1 MLSVA
6 IHKDIAEYQPKV
18 IGKLTGRTL
27 ISITV
32 ALGLSVAVAVYMNLV
47 LKIDPTDHLEFIY
60 AVSLPC
66 WCCGF
71 WKPHGLPFEQF
82 ALLWLPSIKTQGGT
96 PYERNASPRPF
107 NPRRIEAVRGLDR

>member
-32 ALGLSVAVAVYMNLV
+32 ALGLSIAVAVYMNLV
-47 LKIDPTDHLEFIY
+47 LKIDPTDVLY
-60 AVSLPC
+60 ASNATICYGCVLTASVCATWIRRNKKLWSIFLQELLSDMSCRRNYSFCNGTFP
-66 WCCGF
+66 
-71 WKPHGLPFEQF
+71 KPAFRL
-82 ALLWLPSIKTQGGT
+82 
-96 PYERNASPRPF
+96 
-107 NPRRIEAVRGLDR
+107 

>member
-32 ALGLSVAVAVYMNLV
+32 ALGL
-47 LKIDPTDHLEFIY
+47 T
-60 AVSLPC
+60 
-66 WCCGF
+66 
-71 WKPHGLPFEQF
+71 
-82 ALLWLPSIKTQGGT
+82 LPSSADTTESG
-96 PYERNASPRPF
+96 E
-107 NPRRIEAVRGLDR
+107 

>member
-32 ALGLSVAVAVYMNLV
+32 ALGLSISVAVYMNLV
-47 LKIDPTDHLEFIY
+47 LKITLSSSMRFHCPVG
-60 AVSLPC
+60 AVAFGSLTGC
-66 WCCGF
+66 
-71 WKPHGLPFEQF
+71 HSSN
-82 ALLWLPSIKTQGGT
+82 LLSFGYSTS
-96 PYERNASPRPF
+96 SPIIDFFTNRQCL
-107 NPRRIEAVRGLDR
+107 RAGS

>member
-32 ALGLSVAVAVYMNLV
+32 ALGLSISVAVYMNLV
-47 LKIDPTDHLEFIY
+47 LKIDPTDHL
-60 AVSLPC
+60 C
-66 WCCGF
+66 
-71 WKPHGLPFEQF
+71 
-82 ALLWLPSIKTQGGT
+82 
-96 PYERNASPRPF
+96 RP
-107 NPRRIEAVRGLDR
+107 PKLYRGKYL

>member
-32 ALGLSVAVAVYMNLV
+32 ALGLSIAVAVYMNLV

-82 ALLWLPSIKTQGGT
+82 ALLWLQHQLSDNRLFYKPSMFKSGFVKTPDEITQS
-96 PYERNASPRPF
+96 RK
-107 NPRRIEAVRGLDR
+107 

>member
-32 ALGLSVAVAVYMNLV
+32 ALGLSIAVDLDESKRFELV
-47 LKIDPTDHLEFIY
+47 SISIESRLADAELPDHLI
-60 AVSLPC
+60 
-66 WCCGF
+66 G
-71 WKPHGLPFEQF
+71 
-82 ALLWLPSIKTQGGT
+82 
-96 PYERNASPRPF
+96 
-107 NPRRIEAVRGLDR
+107 RRRYTIIE

>member
-32 ALGLSVAVAVYMNLV
+32 ALGLSMSVAVYMSSSMRFHCPVGAVAFGSLTGCHSSNL
-47 LKIDPTDHLEFIY
+47 LSFGYSTSSPIIDFFTNRQCLR
-60 AVSLPC
+60 AGS
-66 WCCGF
+66 
-71 WKPHGLPFEQF
+71 
-82 ALLWLPSIKTQGGT
+82 
-96 PYERNASPRPF
+96 
-107 NPRRIEAVRGLDR
+107 

>member
-32 ALGLSVAVAVYMNLV
+32 ALGLSISVAVYMNLV

-71 WKPHGLPFEQF
+71 WKKASCIESLAH
-82 ALLWLPSIKTQGGT
+82 IGG
-96 PYERNASPRPF
+96 NAPVCGQNEIAR
-107 NPRRIEAVRGLDR
+107 

>member
-32 ALGLSVAVAVYMNLV
+32 ALGLS
-47 LKIDPTDHLEFIY
+47 I
-60 AVSLPC
+60 AVSASISTSEEDAAGC
-66 WCCGF
+66 
-71 WKPHGLPFEQF
+71 FEHP
-82 ALLWLPSIKTQGGT
+82 A
-96 PYERNASPRPF
+96 
-107 NPRRIEAVRGLDR
+107 

>member
-32 ALGLSVAVAVYMNLV
+32 ALGLSIAVAVYMNLV

-71 WKPHGLPFEQF
+71 WKPHGLPR
-82 ALLWLPSIKTQGGT
+82 ACWRCWRSAWYVP
-96 PYERNASPRPF
+96 
-107 NPRRIEAVRGLDR
+107 

>member
-32 ALGLSVAVAVYMNLV
+32 ALGLSIAVALMLIV
-47 LKIDPTDHLEFIY
+47 
-60 AVSLPC
+60 
-66 WCCGF
+66 
-71 WKPHGLPFEQF
+71 
-82 ALLWLPSIKTQGGT
+82 IKSGTIARDVFGG
-96 PYERNASPRPF
+96 
-107 NPRRIEAVRGLDR
+107 

>member
-32 ALGLSVAVAVYMNLV
+32 ALGLPARLALHRRAPWVYHVAVY
-47 LKIDPTDHLEFIY
+47 P
-60 AVSLPC
+60 AV
-66 WCCGF
+66 
-71 WKPHGLPFEQF
+71 
-82 ALLWLPSIKTQGGT
+82 
-96 PYERNASPRPF
+96 
-107 NPRRIEAVRGLDR
+107 PRREVRSSRSARNN

>member
-32 ALGLSVAVAVYMNLV
+32 ALGLSIAVAVYMNLV

-60 AVSLPC
+60 AVAFGSLTGCHSSNLLSFGYSTSSPII
-66 WCCGF
+66 GF
-71 WKPHGLPFEQF
+71 FTNRQCLRAG
-82 ALLWLPSIKTQGGT
+82 S
-96 PYERNASPRPF
+96 
-107 NPRRIEAVRGLDR
+107 